1 MRCYF
6 MRDGHIG
13 AVEVLAARN
22 DDEAIAAAKA
32 LFDRQYG
39 KSFEGFEIWDRSRF
53 VHRYPSNDNA
63 KKGNGHKRG
72 KPG

>member
-13 AVEVLAARN
+13 AVEVLAAGN
-22 DDEAIAAAKA
+22 DDQAIAAAKA
-32 LFDRQYG
+32 LFDGQYA

-53 VHRYPSNDNA
+53 VHRYPSNDNG
-63 KKGNGHKRG
+63 KTGGGRKRG
-72 KPG
+72 KSS